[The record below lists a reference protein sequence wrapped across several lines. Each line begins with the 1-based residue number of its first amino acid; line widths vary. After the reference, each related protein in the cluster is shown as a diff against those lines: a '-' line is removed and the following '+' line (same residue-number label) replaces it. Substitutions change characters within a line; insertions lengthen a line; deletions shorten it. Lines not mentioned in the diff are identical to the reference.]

1 MQIRDAIPDDL
12 PAILAIHND
21 AIANSLAIWT
31 DEPVDLAERAAWLE
45 SHRRQGFAVLVAV
58 DDDDDDAD
66 ADDADDAG
74 DADCGARESAT
85 GEVAADARGH
95 VLGYA
100 SLGAWHAKSGFRH
113 TVEDSIYLRPEATGR
128 GIGRALLGAL
138 LERARAGGY
147 HVVVADIEAGNAAS
161 IRLHASFGFEL
172 TGTVREVGTKFGR
185 WLDLTTMRLPL

>member
-21 AIANSLAIWT
+21 AIANSVAIWT

-45 SHRRQGFAVLVAV
+45 SHRREGFPVLVAV
-58 DDDDDDAD
+58 DA
-66 ADDADDAG
+66 A
-74 DADCGARESAT
+74 
-85 GEVAADARGH
+85 AADAGAGAGAM
-95 VLGYA
+95 LGYA
-100 SLGAWHAKSGFRH
+100 SLSSWHTKSGFRH

-147 HVVVADIEAGNAAS
+147 HVVVADIEAGNEAS

-172 TGTVREVGTKFGR
+172 AGTVREVGTKFGR